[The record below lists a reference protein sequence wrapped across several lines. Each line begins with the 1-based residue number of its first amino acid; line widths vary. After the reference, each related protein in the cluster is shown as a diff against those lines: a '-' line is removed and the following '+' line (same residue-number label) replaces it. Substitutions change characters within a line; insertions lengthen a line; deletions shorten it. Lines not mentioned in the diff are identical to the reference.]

1 MEHLEIITPIITAV
15 ITAITTLLAVWY
27 RNYLLRKEKDK
38 KCTIIDA
45 LNKDKELLE
54 NLEEIRVGNSADR
67 LTIFQFHNGGD
78 FYTGKSMQK
87 LSLTYETADKGIQ
100 RIMPN
105 RQNIPVSACNS
116 SLKPLLENWNTK
128 YFDVE
133 KDFPESLCKLY
144 QLDAGNKSTYQWAL
158 FDLDGR
164 AIGIFTLDYV
174 KRRKNLTEEQLE
186 KLKLNI
192 VKIPGYL

>member
-27 RNYLLRKEKDK
+27 RNHLLRKEKDK
-38 KCTIIDA
+38 KCTITDA

-54 NLEEIRVGNSADR
+54 NLEEIRVENSADR

-100 RIMPN
+100 RLMPN
-105 RQNIPVSACNS
+105 RQDIPVSACNS

-158 FDLDGR
+158 FDLDGK

-174 KRRKNLTEEQLE
+174 KRRKNLTDEQLE